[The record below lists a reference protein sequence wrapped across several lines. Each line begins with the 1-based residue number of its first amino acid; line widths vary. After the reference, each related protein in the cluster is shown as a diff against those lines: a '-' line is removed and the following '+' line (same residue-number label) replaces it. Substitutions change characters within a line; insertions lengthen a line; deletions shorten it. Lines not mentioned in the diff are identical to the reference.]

1 MQRGQLA
8 DFQVRSS
15 SDQLTQVLW
24 AMGRQ
29 DGLIQ
34 SGYILDAFIVLIIKA
49 QEYFGIISLPQINT
63 VKALKLSYRLK
74 NQLFQDHSRILKMM

>member
-8 DFQVRSS
+8 DFQVRSN

-29 DGLIQ
+29 DGFIQ
-34 SGYILDAFIVLIIKA
+34 SGYILAAFIVLVIKT
-49 QEYFGIISLPQINT
+49 QEYFGIISLAQINT
-63 VKALKLSYRLK
+63 VK
-74 NQLFQDHSRILKMM
+74 H